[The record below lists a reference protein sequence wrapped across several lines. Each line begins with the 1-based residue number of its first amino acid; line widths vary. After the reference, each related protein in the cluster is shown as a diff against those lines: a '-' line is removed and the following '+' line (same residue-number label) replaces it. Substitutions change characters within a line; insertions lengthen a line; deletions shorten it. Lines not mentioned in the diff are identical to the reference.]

1 MNRRNLLTAL
11 GLGSGALLALPALGF
26 DVVYASQMNLNE
38 RVEADSRR

>member
-11 GLGSGALLALPALGF
+11 GLGSGALLFFSAMGF
-26 DVVYASQMNLNE
+26 DIVCASQMNLDD